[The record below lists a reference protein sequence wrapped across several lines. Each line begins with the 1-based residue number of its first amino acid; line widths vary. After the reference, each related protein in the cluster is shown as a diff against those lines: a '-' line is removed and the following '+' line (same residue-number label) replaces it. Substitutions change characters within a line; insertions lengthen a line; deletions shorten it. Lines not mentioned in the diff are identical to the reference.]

1 MSTPMPQDSTV
12 LFVDD
17 SEHLL
22 SAVRRT
28 LRGQVDV
35 IVAESAQAALDMLE
49 ADKTITVVITDQNM
63 PGIKG
68 IEFLAKVARRWPLV
82 TRVMQTGNN
91 DQDTA
96 INAIRDGKVFR
107 FLRKPYE
114 PDALLEIIHEAQAE
128 HEIKK
133 AEHVLL
139 ETTLAAS
146 VKLLTEMLALMR
158 PDLFEQSNR
167 VHELAKVLSD
177 KLHMT
182 QPWELLLAALL
193 YPLGIATL
201 PQELIEKRKHG
212 IRLNEAE
219 TFALAQSGVV
229 AGQLVAKIPKLER
242 VATYLRYSRKGHD
255 GSGLPMGEEEL
266 DTPPGAVYLLPLLID
281 IVELA
286 DSRDISLK
294 DAALALDDNFD
305 RYHPRML
312 AAAKDWL
319 KTNAEDDKGHERT
332 VREMGIGE
340 IRIGDVLVNDLRGE
354 NGELLLTGGSRLT
367 ELMVKRI
374 HMLYESRAIPRV
386 LAVARAA

>member
-49 ADKTITVVITDQNM
+49 ADKAIAVVITDQNM
-63 PGIKG
+63 PGMKG
-68 IEFLAKVARRWPLV
+68 IEFLAMVAQRWPLV

-114 PDALLEIIHEAQAE
+114 PGALLEIINEALSE

-133 AEHVLL
+133 AEHALL

-158 PDLFEQSNR
+158 PDLFEQSNK
-167 VHELAKVLSD
+167 VHELVKTIGAR
-177 KLHMT
+177 LHMA
-182 QPWELLLAALL
+182 QLWEISLAALL
-193 YPLGIATL
+193 YPLGLATL

-212 IRLNEAE
+212 VRLNEAE
-219 TFALAQSGVV
+219 AFALAQSGVV

-319 KTNAEDDKGHERT
+319 KTNAEDGKGHERT

-354 NGELLLTGGSRLT
+354 NGDLLLTGGSRLT

>member
-1 MSTPMPQDSTV
+1 MSAPMPDTSRV

-28 LRGQVDV
+28 LHGQADI
-35 IVAESAQAALDMLE
+35 IVAESAQAALEHLE
-49 ADKTITVVITDQNM
+49 RDASISVVITDQNM
-63 PGIKG
+63 PGMKG
-68 IEFLAKVARRWPLV
+68 IEFLAMVAQRWPLV
-82 TRVMQTGNN
+82 TRIMQTGNN

-114 PDALLEIIHEAQAE
+114 PGALLGVIDEAKAE
-128 HEIKK
+128 HEIRK
-133 AEHVLL
+133 AEHALL

-146 VKLLTEMLALMR
+146 VKLVTEMLSLMR
-158 PDLFEQSNR
+158 PDLFEQSNK
-167 VHELAKVLSD
+167 VHELVKALTAR
-177 KLHMT
+177 LHMA
-182 QPWELLLAALL
+182 QPWEISLAALL
-193 YPLGIATL
+193 YPLGLATL
-201 PQELIEKRKHG
+201 PPDLIEKRKHG
-212 IRLNEAE
+212 VRLNEAE

-229 AGQLVAKIPKLER
+229 AGQLVARIPKLER

-286 DSRDISLK
+286 DSRDISLR
-294 DAALALDDNFD
+294 DAALALDDNYD

-319 KTNAEDDKGHERT
+319 KAGAADGKGHVRT

-354 NGELLLTGGSRLT
+354 SGELLLTGGSRLT